1 MLGIDLTQILQHL
14 LNVVI
19 LFVGLY
25 ILLYS
30 PVKKFMEKR
39 EQHYKDVDD
48 EAVKKLEEANG
59 LKAEYEKK
67 LENADGEIAEK
78 KQQANEEITA
88 LRKNAESDAR
98 AQAAKIISDAKKD
111 AENKKDSIITGAKDE
126 IIKMVEDATQKVI
139 LTGNV
144 SEAYDL
150 FLDDAERSAE

>member
-1 MLGIDLTQILQHL
+1 MLGIDITQILLHL

>member
-1 MLGIDLTQILQHL
+1 MLGIDITQILLHL

-30 PVKKFMEKR
+30 PVKKFMEQR